1 MVLGISIEYTAESIF
16 NFSCDGDASNLRNAI
31 NAVTNVN
38 DMYRT
43 SMGSTALH
51 AAANNS
57 HIDCVRIL
65 LDEDIEIECKD
76 FRGFTPLQ
84 AASMSGSLECCKL
97 IIEKGAMIEL

>member
-1 MVLGISIEYTAESIF
+1 MVFGISIEYTAESIF

-31 NAVTNVN
+31 NAVSNVN

-65 LDEDIEIECKD
+65 LDEDIDIECKD
-76 FRGFTPLQ
+76 FEGCSIDVWFIRMLQ
-84 AASMSGSLECCKL
+84 TYNRKRSDD
-97 IIEKGAMIEL
+97 